1 MLNINLRNFDWPL
14 LLSVFLLSCVG
25 LAVIYSVNLSQEQFD
40 YSLLI
45 KQATL
50 LVSGFALLFIFAFFD
65 YRTLGSLD
73 WLFYL
78 LAIIL
83 LGAVLIFGTVIH
95 GTRGWFNIFGLSFQ
109 PVEIVKIFFI
119 FFLARFLHNQA
130 GRRLSW
136 RFVSKALLILIPVL
150 ALILMQP
157 DWGSAIIIFLSWLL
171 MIWFSGID
179 KKYVYVALVLLV
191 VIAAVAWTLV
201 LRDYQKERFLNFINP
216 ERDPLNQ
223 GYNVRQSIIAIGS
236 GGFLGRGLGL
246 GPQSQL
252 RFLPETEADFIF
264 ASLAEE
270 LGFVGVAVIIF
281 LYGLF
286 FWRLLQIVRAARDD
300 FSQLLALGLT
310 TLFFLQ
316 FMINVGMVAGLLP
329 VTGLP
334 LPFISSGGSFL
345 IISLIS
351 VGVLESVAM
360 KNRGVV

>member
-25 LAVIYSVNLSQEQFD
+25 LAVIYSVNLSQEKFD

-45 KQATL
+45 KQATV
-50 LVSGFALLFIFAFFD
+50 LVSGFVLLFIFAFFD
-65 YRTLGSLD
+65 YRTLGSLG

-78 LAIIL
+78 LALVL
-83 LGAVLIFGTVIH
+83 LGVVLVLGTVIH

-136 RFVSKALLILIPVL
+136 RFVGKALIILLPVL
-150 ALILMQP
+150 VLILMQP
-157 DWGSAIIIFLSWLL
+157 DWGSAIIILLSWLL
-171 MIWFSGID
+171 MIWFSDID
-179 KKYVYVALVLLV
+179 KKYVYVALVLLAV
-191 VIAAVAWTLV
+191 LAVLAWAVI
-201 LRDYQKERFLNFINP
+201 LRDYQKERFLNFVNP

-286 FWRLLQIVRAARDD
+286 FWRLLKIVHTARDD

-310 TLFFLQ
+310 TLFFY
-316 FMINVGMVAGLLP
+316 
-329 VTGLP
+329 
-334 LPFISSGGSFL
+334 
-345 IISLIS
+345 SL
-351 VGVLESVAM
+351 
-360 KNRGVV
+360 